1 MAKIEVK
8 DADVESTNHATKP
21 QPVKIEMNAAEKS
34 VEEFTLVDEEVE
46 EKPKKESVKGVL
58 KPDTEEVEVKMI
70 EKTDENIKLVVEMEK
85 SDTEEIE
92 VKTIQKTVE
101 NIKLVEMEEP
111 KKESAKD
118 DKGTN
123 QDVSQKDEEPK
134 HDVPEATKEIQ
145 D

>member
-1 MAKIEVK
+1 MTDSEAIESMVLL
-8 DADVESTNHATKP
+8 TK
-21 QPVKIEMNAAEKS
+21 
-34 VEEFTLVDEEVE
+34 T
-46 EKPKKESVKGVL
+46 PKKESVKGVL

-111 KKESAKD
+111 KIKLVEMEEPKKESAKD

>member
-21 QPVKIEMNAAEKS
+21 QPVKIEMNATEKS

-46 EKPKKESVKGVL
+46 EKPKEESLKGVL

-70 EKTDENIKLVVEMEK
+70 EKNDENIKLVVEMEK

-92 VKTIQKTVE
+92 VKTIQKTIFYLERIQKKVVFHRTGMGPDFFCSGPPPTL
-101 NIKLVEMEEP
+101 IK
-111 KKESAKD
+111 
-118 DKGTN
+118 
-123 QDVSQKDEEPK
+123 
-134 HDVPEATKEIQ
+134 I
-145 D
+145 

>member
-1 MAKIEVK
+1 MG
-8 DADVESTNHATKP
+8 TNHASKP
-21 QPVKIEMNAAEKS
+21 QPVTEKS

-58 KPDTEEVEVKMI
+58 KPDIEEVEVK
-70 EKTDENIKLVVEMEK
+70 
-85 SDTEEIE
+85 
-92 VKTIQKTVE
+92 TIQETVE

-123 QDVSQKDEEPK
+123 QDVSQKEEELK
-134 HDVPEATKEIQ
+134 HAVPEATKEIQ

>member
-8 DADVESTNHATKP
+8 DADVESTNHASKP
-21 QPVKIEMNAAEKS
+21 QPVTEKS

-58 KPDTEEVEVKMI
+58 KPDTEEVEVK
-70 EKTDENIKLVVEMEK
+70 TDENIKLVVELEK
-85 SDTEEIE
+85 SDIEEVE

-111 KKESAKD
+111 KKEFAKD

-123 QDVSQKDEEPK
+123 QDVSQKEEELK
-134 HDVPEATKEIQ
+134 HAVPEATKEIQ